1 MSIDKSEKFEQTHQ
15 RKHPTYKGEVHS
27 LVTLQPSVYSEIVVE
42 IVRWND
48 AIRRISS
55 NPYLLEVG

>member
-1 MSIDKSEKFEQTHQ
+1 LWNFSD
-15 RKHPTYKGEVHS
+15 
-27 LVTLQPSVYSEIVVE
+27 LTLEPSVYSEIVVE

-55 NPYLLEVG
+55 NPYLLGVG